1 MLSIR
6 KIALKPFVHDHF
18 DLPLGVATNGLWGEL
33 SSVVIRPMFSR
44 HVSDNLIKNRGKK
57 KKHS

>member
-18 DLPLGVATNGLWGEL
+18 DLPLGVAISGLWGEL
-33 SSVVIRPMFSR
+33 SSVVIQPMFSR
-44 HVSDNLIKNRGKK
+44 HVSIDLIRTEKK
-57 KKHS
+57 KII